1 MSTHHKI
8 QSGSV
13 ITLDSHQIRF
23 DHYGNKS
30 DKVVIIA
37 HGFFNS
43 KDALLLKELGQ
54 ELVGVY
60 DVIIMNF
67 RGHGTSD
74 GLFHWTAKEYLDLTA
89 VVEYAKKQ
97 YKRVGVIGFS
107 LGAATSIITASKIDG
122 IDTLIS
128 ISGPTAFEKVEYRFW
143 ELDIENDIV
152 YSLIGEGRIGKGV
165 RPGPFWLGKDKPI
178 NSVKDIKCPVFYI
191 HGEDDWLIKPWHS
204 EELYKNT
211 PTLKRLA
218 IIKNGPHA
226 EYLIR
231 KNKKETVG
239 LIQDWF
245 QSTL

>member
-1 MSTHHKI
+1 MKIISKLKTFYLAMSTHHKI

-97 YKRVGVIGFS
+97 CPEISRLFDS
-107 LGAATSIITASKIDG
+107 LEQN
-122 IDTLIS
+122 
-128 ISGPTAFEKVEYRFW
+128 P
-143 ELDIENDIV
+143 
-152 YSLIGEGRIGKGV
+152 SLIEEWKKEFGLSSSEGRSVSGV
-165 RPGPFWLGKDKPI
+165 R
-178 NSVKDIKCPVFYI
+178 
-191 HGEDDWLIKPWHS
+191 
-204 EELYKNT
+204 
-211 PTLKRLA
+211 
-218 IIKNGPHA
+218 
-226 EYLIR
+226 
-231 KNKKETVG
+231 
-239 LIQDWF
+239 IQSRVCF
-245 QSTL
+245 VYGRMMRRVCV